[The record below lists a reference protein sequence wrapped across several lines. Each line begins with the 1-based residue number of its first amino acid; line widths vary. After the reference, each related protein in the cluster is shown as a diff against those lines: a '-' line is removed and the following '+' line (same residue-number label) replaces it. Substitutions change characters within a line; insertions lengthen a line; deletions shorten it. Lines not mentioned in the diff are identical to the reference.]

1 MTNSCCVTL
10 EAVGL
15 EVLRPNTEAYET
27 RDASYFSVSAQLSPY
42 CIVQPN
48 YTTDVALVVNTLK
61 KTTCKWAV
69 RGGGHITWA
78 GASNR

>member
-1 MTNSCCVTL
+1 MTDSCCNTL

-15 EVLRPNTEAYET
+15 KVLRPNTEAYET

-48 YTTDVALVVNTLK
+48 STTEVALAVTTLK
-61 KTTCKWAV
+61 KTTCK
-69 RGGGHITWA
+69 
-78 GASNR
+78 